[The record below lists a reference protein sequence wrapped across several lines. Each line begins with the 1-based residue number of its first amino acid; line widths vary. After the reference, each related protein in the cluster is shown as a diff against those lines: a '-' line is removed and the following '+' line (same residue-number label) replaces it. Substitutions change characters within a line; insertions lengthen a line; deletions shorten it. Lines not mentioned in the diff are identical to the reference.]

1 MARQIYI
8 VNANIV
14 DETGK
19 HSIPDGYP
27 KSFDSKN
34 YGGDVDKTLK
44 RAESD
49 WHNLLKGFGTQDTR
63 KLQYATVETAD
74 GFQIRRDGYGTLS
87 EPEPEPEPEPSL
99 QE

>member
-1 MARQIYI
+1 MARQIFI

-14 DETGK
+14 DANGN
-19 HSIPDGYP
+19 HSIPSGYP

-34 YGGDVDKTLK
+34 YQDDVDKAQR

-49 WHNLLKGFGTQDTR
+49 FYGLLEDFGKQDTR

-74 GFQIRRDGYGTLS
+74 GFQIKRDGYGTLN
-87 EPEPEPEPEPSL
+87 EPEPEE
-99 QE
+99 